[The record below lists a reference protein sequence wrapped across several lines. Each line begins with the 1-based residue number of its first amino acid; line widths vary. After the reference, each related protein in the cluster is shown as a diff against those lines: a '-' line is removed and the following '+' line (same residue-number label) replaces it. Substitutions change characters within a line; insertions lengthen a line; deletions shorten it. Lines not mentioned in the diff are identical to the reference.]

1 MDDIDR
7 GCEREQMDNASA
19 VEAARREA
27 AKMPAGNAGTCY
39 SCGEK
44 SQRLVQ
50 GACAPCLDKYG
61 LP

>member
-27 AKMPAGNAGTCY
+27 AKMPAGNAGT
-39 SCGEK
+39 
-44 SQRLVQ
+44 
-50 GACAPCLDKYG
+50 
-61 LP
+61 